1 MGHTKSKTKEQDRM
15 EAAILLGGMIAE
27 TPHLLFGVSKMLDS
41 LWFVELPRGIRKRAK
56 NLVARLERANPSAKP
71 AGKTAPSSAALFDM
85 RSKVPAS
92 VISTPPPAK
101 ITMAPDEPLP
111 LFVCAGGC
119 GATGAGMGLGPV
131 WFCSDCASIAT
142 DMKAVVRS

>member
-71 AGKTAPSSAALFDM
+71 VGKTSPSGSAMFDL
-85 RSKVPAS
+85 RSKVPAAPA
-92 VISTPPPAK
+92 TPPPAK
-101 ITMAPDEPLP
+101 ITMAPPASPSEASLLDGIAE
-111 LFVCAGGC
+111 
-119 GATGAGMGLGPV
+119 GPD
-131 WFCSDCASIAT
+131 S
-142 DMKAVVRS
+142 MAVPV